1 MSKTS
6 TDIDK
11 SGPQLPGGGGGENH
25 IGGLRPIHVSDCRS
39 AKRLLSRIL
48 TLLQKREIGEVES
61 KTISYVVGILI
72 SAIKTS
78 ELENRVNELEAA
90 VTQKGGI
97 R

>member
-1 MSKTS
+1 MSETS
-6 TDIDK
+6 TDIEETGQQ
-11 SGPQLPGGGGGENH
+11 SPGGGGC
-25 IGGLRPIHVSDCRS
+25 IGNLRPICVNDCRS

-72 SAIKTS
+72 SAIKTN